1 MRIKQAIKESGSS
14 VGELAQKMGV
24 ARQTISRQI
33 NGANITVETVQKI
46 ADALGLPVGQLFDQ
60 TPQPTKADHSHAPP
74 GRVDWNLAMAPVVVD
89 QRSHAPHGRV
99 DWNAPPA

>member
-46 ADALGLPVGQLFDQ
+46 ADALGVPVAQLFDKK
-60 TPQPTKADHSHAPP
+60 QPTTADDNTITCPHCGAKLEI
-74 GRVDWNLAMAPVVVD
+74 NLSVSD
-89 QRSHAPHGRV
+89 KKHE
-99 DWNAPPA
+99 

>member
-46 ADALGLPVGQLFDQ
+46 ADALGVPVGQLFDQ
-60 TPQPTKADHSHAPP
+60 TPQPTNADNNTITCPHCGAKL
-74 GRVDWNLAMAPVVVD
+74 VINLSEID
-89 QRSHAPHGRV
+89 KK
-99 DWNAPPA
+99 

>member
-46 ADALGLPVGQLFDQ
+46 ADALGVPVGQLFDQ
-60 TPQPTKADHSHAPP
+60 TPQKTTAENITITCPHCGEKL
-74 GRVDWNLAMAPVVVD
+74 VINLSVSD
-89 QRSHAPHGRV
+89 KKH
-99 DWNAPPA
+99 D

>member
-24 ARQTISRQI
+24 SRQTISRQI

-46 ADALGLPVGQLFDQ
+46 ADALGVPVGQLFDE
-60 TPQPTKADHSHAPP
+60 QPAGTAEHNTITCPHCGTKL
-74 GRVDWNLAMAPVVVD
+74 VINLSISD
-89 QRSHAPHGRV
+89 KKR
-99 DWNAPPA
+99 D

>member
-14 VGELAQKMGV
+14 VGELAQKIGV
-24 ARQTISRQI
+24 SRQTISRQI

-60 TPQPTKADHSHAPP
+60 KPQTTNADHNVITCPHC
-74 GRVDWNLAMAPVVVD
+74 GEKLVINLSVSD
-89 QRSHAPHGRV
+89 KKH
-99 DWNAPPA
+99 D

>member
-33 NGANITVETVQKI
+33 NGANITVSTVQKI

-60 TPQPTKADHSHAPP
+60 APQPKNADHNVITCPHCGAKL
-74 GRVDWNLAMAPVVVD
+74 VINLSVSD
-89 QRSHAPHGRV
+89 KKH
-99 DWNAPPA
+99 D

>member
-24 ARQTISRQI
+24 SRQTISRQI

-60 TPQPTKADHSHAPP
+60 KPQPTNADHNVITCPHC
-74 GRVDWNLAMAPVVVD
+74 GEKLVINLSVSD
-89 QRSHAPHGRV
+89 KKH
-99 DWNAPPA
+99 D

>member
-24 ARQTISRQI
+24 SRQTISRQI
-33 NGANITVETVQKI
+33 NGANITVEKEKKI

-60 TPQPTKADHSHAPP
+60 KPQQKNSDHNVIICPHCGAKL
-74 GRVDWNLAMAPVVVD
+74 VINLSVSD
-89 QRSHAPHGRV
+89 KKH
-99 DWNAPPA
+99 D

>member
-24 ARQTISRQI
+24 SRQTISRQI

-60 TPQPTKADHSHAPP
+60 KPQTKNADHNTITCPHC
-74 GRVDWNLAMAPVVVD
+74 GEKLVINLSVSD
-89 QRSHAPHGRV
+89 KKH
-99 DWNAPPA
+99 D

>member
-24 ARQTISRQI
+24 SRQTISRQI

-60 TPQPTKADHSHAPP
+60 KPQTTNADHNVITCPHC
-74 GRVDWNLAMAPVVVD
+74 GEKLVINLSVLD
-89 QRSHAPHGRV
+89 KKH
-99 DWNAPPA
+99 D

>member
-14 VGELAQKMGV
+14 VGELAQKIGV
-24 ARQTISRQI
+24 SRQTISRQI

-60 TPQPTKADHSHAPP
+60 TPQTKNADHNVITCPHCGAKL
-74 GRVDWNLAMAPVVVD
+74 VINLSVSD
-89 QRSHAPHGRV
+89 KKHE
-99 DWNAPPA
+99 

>member
-1 MRIKQAIKESGSS
+1 MRIKEAIKESGSS

-24 ARQTISRQI
+24 SRQTISRQI

-60 TPQPTKADHSHAPP
+60 KQQKTNAEHNTITCPHCGVKL
-74 GRVDWNLAMAPVVVD
+74 VINLSVSD
-89 QRSHAPHGRV
+89 KKH
-99 DWNAPPA
+99 D

>member
-60 TPQPTKADHSHAPP
+60 APQPTNADHNTITCPHCGAKL
-74 GRVDWNLAMAPVVVD
+74 VINLSVSD
-89 QRSHAPHGRV
+89 KKHE
-99 DWNAPPA
+99 

>member
-24 ARQTISRQI
+24 SRQAISRQI

-46 ADALGLPVGQLFDQ
+46 ADALGVPVGQLFDQ
-60 TPQPTKADHSHAPP
+60 APQPDTADHNTITCPHCGAKLEI
-74 GRVDWNLAMAPVVVD
+74 NLSEID
-89 QRSHAPHGRV
+89 KK
-99 DWNAPPA
+99 

>member
-1 MRIKQAIKESGSS
+1 MRIKEAIKESGSS

-46 ADALGLPVGQLFDQ
+46 ADALGLPVGQLFDE
-60 TPQPTKADHSHAPP
+60 
-74 GRVDWNLAMAPVVVD
+74 
-89 QRSHAPHGRV
+89 
-99 DWNAPPA
+99 PPATPTNNTITCPHCGAKLVINLSVSDKKHD

>member
-24 ARQTISRQI
+24 SRQTISRQI
-33 NGANITVETVQKI
+33 NGANITVETVKKI

-60 TPQPTKADHSHAPP
+60 KPQPTNAEHNVLTCPHCGAKL
-74 GRVDWNLAMAPVVVD
+74 VINLSVSD
-89 QRSHAPHGRV
+89 KKHE
-99 DWNAPPA
+99 

>member
-33 NGANITVETVQKI
+33 NGAKITVETVQKI

-60 TPQPTKADHSHAPP
+60 TPQPKNAEHSTITCPHCGAKL
-74 GRVDWNLAMAPVVVD
+74 VINLSISD
-89 QRSHAPHGRV
+89 KKH
-99 DWNAPPA
+99 D

>member
-24 ARQTISRQI
+24 SRQTISRQI

-60 TPQPTKADHSHAPP
+60 TPQPTNAEHNTITCPHCGTKL
-74 GRVDWNLAMAPVVVD
+74 VINLSVSD
-89 QRSHAPHGRV
+89 KKH
-99 DWNAPPA
+99 D

>member
-14 VGELAQKMGV
+14 VGDLAQKLGV
-24 ARQTISRQI
+24 SRQTISRQI

-60 TPQPTKADHSHAPP
+60 APQPTNSEHSTITCPHC
-74 GRVDWNLAMAPVVVD
+74 GEKLVINLSVSD
-89 QRSHAPHGRV
+89 KKHE
-99 DWNAPPA
+99 